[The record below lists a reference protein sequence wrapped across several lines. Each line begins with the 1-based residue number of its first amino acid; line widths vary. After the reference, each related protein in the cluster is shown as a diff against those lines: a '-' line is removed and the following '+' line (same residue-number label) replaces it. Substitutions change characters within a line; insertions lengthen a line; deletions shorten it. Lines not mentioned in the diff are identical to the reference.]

1 MKLSF
6 FRVRS
11 YAVTVVLSACFA
23 AQAQVASPVVLKE
36 VVVTATRV
44 EQPLSDLVAD
54 VTIVDRDAIERSGV
68 SGVSDVLR
76 RLPGVEMVRNGGIG
90 GTTSVYIRG
99 SETRFTAVYVDGV
112 RVDSQ
117 STGGASWEGLPLAQI
132 DRIEVLRGS
141 AAAVYG
147 SDSLGGVI
155 QIFTRKGEGAFSPY
169 VAVGAGTYG
178 TSSLNMGFSGADGD
192 WDYALGAA
200 AESSRGYNSRS
211 TATANPDDDGY
222 RNQSGNLR
230 VGLNVTPQQHLE
242 GTLLYSDL
250 TSQYDSS
257 PTKDDLS
264 LHLLQATGLNW
275 KGRWSDAYSTTVS
288 VTDTLDRY
296 ETTPSVYLSTTRL
309 RGYLFQNEY
318 RLGQHLITGA
328 LERREDNLNNASTA
342 PRDTSRFQNAL
353 ALGYGWHGSL
363 HTVQLNVRQDQDSE
377 FGAQNTGSAA
387 WGLALTPQ
395 WRATASVGTA
405 FRAPTLFQRFSTY
418 GTPDLQPES
427 SRNVEF
433 GVRYA
438 QGSSLF
444 SVTTYLNRVTNLI
457 TYVSGNGSC
466 TNGQAPVL
474 PAFRGC
480 YANTAEAQYR
490 GVTFAAEHTLG
501 AYQWH
506 GSLDLQDPRD
516 SITGKLLARRATH
529 HAVIGVDT
537 HISSWSVGADAQLS
551 ALRYDDAANTVVLPA
566 YTVINLSAQNRVARD
581 WTLLVRVD
589 NATDT
594 VYQLANTYVTPG
606 RSLYVGLKWAP

>member
-1 MKLSF
+1 MKYCTPGARFATFSL
-6 FRVRS
+6 
-11 YAVTVVLSACFA
+11 AFA
-23 AQAQVASPVVLKE
+23 AAWPVYAQTPLKE
-36 VVVTATRV
+36 TVVTATRV
-44 EQPLSDLVAD
+44 AQPIADLVAD
-54 VTIVDRDAIERSGV
+54 VTILDREAIERSGAV
-68 SGVSDVLR
+68 GVADVLR

-99 SETRFTAVYVDGV
+99 AETRFTAVYIDGV

-117 STGGASWEGLPLAQI
+117 STGGASWEGIPLSQI
-132 DRIEVLRGS
+132 DRIEVLRGP

-155 QIFTRKGEGAFSPY
+155 QLFTRKSDGEFSPY
-169 VAVGAGTYG
+169 VGLGVGTYG
-178 TSSLNMGFSGADGD
+178 TSSLNMGFSAAAGA

-200 AESSRGYNSRS
+200 SDSSRGFNSRS

-222 RNQSGNLR
+222 RNQSGSLR
-230 VGLNVTPQQHLE
+230 VGLKVDPRHRLE

-264 LHLLQATGLNW
+264 LHLLQTAGLNW
-275 KGRWSDAYSTTVS
+275 RGHWSDAYSTTVS
-288 VTDTLDRY
+288 VTDTQDRY
-296 ETTPSVYLSTTRL
+296 ETTPSPYVTTTRL
-309 RGYLFQNEY
+309 RGYLFQNEF
-318 RLGQHLITGA
+318 RSGEHLVTGA
-328 LERREDNLNNASTA
+328 LERREDSLNNASTT
-342 PRDTSRFQNAL
+342 PRDTTRSQNAL
-353 ALGYGWHGSL
+353 ALGYGWTGAV
-363 HTVQLNVRQDQDSE
+363 HTLQLNARQDQDSE

-387 WGLALTPQ
+387 YGYALSPL

-418 GTPDLQPES
+418 GTPDLLPET
-427 SRNVEF
+427 SRNVEL

-438 QGSSLF
+438 QGSSTF
-444 SVTTYLNRVTNLI
+444 AVTTYLNRVSNLI
-457 TYVSGNGSC
+457 TYVSGTGSC
-466 TNGQAPVL
+466 ANNQAPVPVL
-474 PAFRGC
+474 SRGC
-480 YANTAEAQYR
+480 YLNTAEAQYR
-490 GVTFAAEHTLG
+490 GVTFSAEHALG
-501 AYQWH
+501 AFQWH